1 MEYKGKK
8 IEDYTNE
15 DFNGLDSEEQ
25 MEFLWIQ
32 MDIAMSEIREEEAA
46 AAEAAKDEELQA
58 WLDDLFLRME
68 SGEWDMEASSD
79 ED

>member
-8 IEDYTNE
+8 IEDYSNE

-25 MEFLWIQ
+25 MEFLWTQ

-46 AAEAAKDEELQA
+46 AAEAAKDEEFQA
-58 WLDDLFLRME
+58 WLDDLFRRME
-68 SGEWDMEASSD
+68 SGEWEMDASSD

>member
-1 MEYKGKK
+1 MEYKGKRV
-8 IEDYTNE
+8 EDYSNE

-32 MDIAMSEIREEEAA
+32 MDLALEEMREEEAA
-46 AAEAAKDEELQA
+46 ASESAGDGELQA
-58 WLDDLFLRME
+58 WLDDLLLRME
-68 SGEWDMEASSD
+68 SGEWEMDASSD